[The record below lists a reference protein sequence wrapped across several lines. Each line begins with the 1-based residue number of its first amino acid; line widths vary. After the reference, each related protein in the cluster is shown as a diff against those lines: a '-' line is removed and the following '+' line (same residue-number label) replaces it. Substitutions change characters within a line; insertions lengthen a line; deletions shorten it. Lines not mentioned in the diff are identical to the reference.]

1 MSIPLEQGQASQRL
15 ITPDPLP
22 GTWRISPEFEMQAA
36 LIPDR
41 NRFEY
46 QSPAKLFSTI
56 QTTIDSGSAEEYFL
70 YFYGINH
77 SHLPKI
83 DKDFQTCGLW
93 CTVRFTTE
101 NSLSALICKVLW
113 GNLSMLGLNLWYE
126 IGYKITTIPGHT
138 RNSIRPFYGTRFYVS
153 DIRSKEGHEAIA
165 PVTRGARP
173 AWPSVVMEVGSSES
187 LEFLR
192 LDAKWWLINSAGNTR
207 FVMIVQLITD
217 PFAIHIECWAM
228 VTSDDRQ
235 TIPAPTLIPTCV
247 QLFDIEV
254 DGTVFSESP
263 DLRIPYSSI
272 FDEPNENAPDAVL
285 TNAELSSFA
294 LRMFRVF

>member
-1 MSIPLEQGQASQRL
+1 M
-15 ITPDPLP
+15 
-22 GTWRISPEFEMQAA
+22 
-36 LIPDR
+36 
-41 NRFEY
+41 
-46 QSPAKLFSTI
+46 PA
-56 QTTIDSGSAEEYFL
+56 
-70 YFYGINH
+70 
-77 SHLPKI
+77 
-83 DKDFQTCGLW
+83 
-93 CTVRFTTE
+93 
-101 NSLSALICKVLW
+101 
-113 GNLSMLGLNLWYE
+113 
-126 IGYKITTIPGHT
+126 
-138 RNSIRPFYGTRFYVS
+138 
-153 DIRSKEGHEAIA
+153 
-165 PVTRGARP
+165 TRGERP
-173 AWPSVVMEVGSSES
+173 AWPSTMLEVEYSKA
-187 LEFLR
+187 LDFLR
-192 LDAKWWLINSAGNTR
+192 LDSKWWLINSAGNTR